1 MLPKCHAYILE
12 HRMYTRETF
21 TRAANASRDFIGV
34 IGRNACGS
42 PRYPSASPSLRYS
55 SDNETA
61 INNRGGD
68 SL

>member
-1 MLPKCHAYILE
+1 MSRILE
-12 HRMYTRETF
+12 HRMYTRTF

-42 PRYPSASPSLRYS
+42 PRYVIPPAHSTLCGS